1 MYTLPPQPVSGW
13 VEFACQSCKKL
24 CCNFS
29 SFTFLPFPKL
39 FTFCWT
45 LVHGYYG
52 IKSVTT
58 TSGCTWLVIVT
69 TCKHIRSGCSFLN
82 WNSANFCCSQ
92 LLHDNL
98 STSSC
103 FDKWLSVYLFHNH
116 YLKKFLSSLI
126 LNCIFSSS
134 PFFLVGKFL
143 AQRICSIL
151 STISTYV
158 LLSRI
163 LLSVTSLTCSISST
177 TSIICAAACKR
188 DQRKEQ
194 EWKLMITQVNHP
206 PPLPHSL
213 TLLSCRRHSNSNT
226 EEKALVVRWK
236 CYKATIKPP
245 WITFL

>member
-1 MYTLPPQPVSGW
+1 MITCPPAAVLTNGNQFICSTTITL
-13 VEFACQSCKKL
+13 
-24 CCNFS
+24 
-29 SFTFLPFPKL
+29 
-39 FTFCWT
+39 
-45 LVHGYYG
+45 
-52 IKSVTT
+52 
-58 TSGCTWLVIVT
+58 
-69 TCKHIRSGCSFLN
+69 R
-82 WNSANFCCSQ
+82 
-92 LLHDNL
+92 
-98 STSSC
+98 SSC
-103 FDKWLSVYLFHNH
+103 LPW
-116 YLKKFLSSLI
+116 FLTA
-126 LNCIFSSS
+126 FSSS
-134 PFFLVGKFL
+134 SPLFLIGKFL

-177 TSIICAAACKR
+177 TSIICVAACKR

-236 CYKATIKPP
+236 CYKATIKPL